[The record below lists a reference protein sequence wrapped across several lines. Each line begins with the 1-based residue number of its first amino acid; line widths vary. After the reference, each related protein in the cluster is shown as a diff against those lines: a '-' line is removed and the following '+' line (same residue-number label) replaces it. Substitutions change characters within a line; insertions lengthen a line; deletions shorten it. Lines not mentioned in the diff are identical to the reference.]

1 MKPLIIHSIISALQA
16 MNLPLQALNDLS
28 QYQILRNVSA
38 QDLTLEHLKL
48 AN

>member
-16 MNLPLQALNDLS
+16 LKLPLQASNALS
-28 QYQILRNVSA
+28 QYQILKTASV
-38 QDLTLEHLKL
+38 QHLTLEYLKL